1 MHPLTWTQAANQCKL
16 NGENFALVTL
26 LGCTG
31 STPRESASKMVIS
44 PDHTW
49 GSIGGGQL
57 EFTVTMHAR
66 HLLAQTREAQEI
78 QHYPLGA
85 SLGQCCGGSVTVL
98 FEVFIPIQFSVAV
111 FGAGHVAQ
119 ALVPLLSALPFKI
132 LWTDERASLFP
143 EALPPNVT
151 RRVCDQPEQEISS
164 LPPGTSVLILT
175 HSHQTDFRLCLE
187 ALQRDDLPYIGLIGS
202 RTKARRFH
210 QRLLQRG
217 YTEAAISRIECP
229 AGLPEVPGKL
239 PMEVAVSLA
248 GRLIARKHQ
257 TLAGSPASR
266 GVSWQTLKESFQ
278 REIDGTDKG
287 YRLSLTP
294 DKET

>member
-31 STPRESASKMVIS
+31 STPGKCLQNGDF

-66 HLLAQTREAQEI
+66 HLLAQTRKPGNPTL
-78 QHYPLGA
+78 PLGA

-111 FGAGHVAQ
+111 FGRDMWPQ

-151 RRVCDQPEQEISS
+151 RRV
-164 LPPGTSVLILT
+164 
-175 HSHQTDFRLCLE
+175 
-187 ALQRDDLPYIGLIGS
+187 
-202 RTKARRFH
+202 
-210 QRLLQRG
+210 
-217 YTEAAISRIECP
+217 
-229 AGLPEVPGKL
+229 
-239 PMEVAVSLA
+239 
-248 GRLIARKHQ
+248 
-257 TLAGSPASR
+257 
-266 GVSWQTLKESFQ
+266 
-278 REIDGTDKG
+278 
-287 YRLSLTP
+287 
-294 DKET
+294 